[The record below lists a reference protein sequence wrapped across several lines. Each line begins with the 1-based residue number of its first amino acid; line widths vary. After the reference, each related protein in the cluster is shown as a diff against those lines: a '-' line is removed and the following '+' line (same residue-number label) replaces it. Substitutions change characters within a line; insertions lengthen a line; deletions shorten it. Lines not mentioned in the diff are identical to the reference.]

1 MACNRTQENESPRPP
16 WEGKPQL
23 VMTAPLTDLPD
34 CEVPPSYSIRHFQ
47 PGDQAAW
54 DEIIR
59 DSFKDPNCSFD
70 KIMKGDKAF
79 QPERV
84 LFVCCDGRPVATA
97 AAWYKPE
104 WGENTGYLHMVGTHS
119 SHAGKNLGLQASLAA
134 MHRMVAEGRTSAVLQ
149 TDDFRIPA
157 IKIYLKL
164 GYSPVIVHESQPARW
179 RAVFESIGRP
189 DLIEKYRSVLDGPI
203 SRIGRRDG

>member
-1 MACNRTQENESPRPP
+1 MACNRAEGNESPRPP

-84 LFVCCDGRPVATA
+84 LFVCCDSRPVATA
-97 AAWYKPE
+97 AAWPARS
-104 WGENTGYLHMVGTHS
+104 GEETQATCIWLDTTLLTAQEAWACKHRLRRCTGWS
-119 SHAGKNLGLQASLAA
+119 
-134 MHRMVAEGRTSAVLQ
+134 EGQDISGPADR
-149 TDDFRIPA
+149 FRIPA

-164 GYSPVIVHESQPARW
+164 GYSPSSYEASPARW
-179 RAVFESIGRP
+179 RAVFEAIGRP